1 MLVRWFLCLCIG
13 LFSTGL
19 FLNESIANESLD
31 SDPPSVEKVEAVKQ
45 DKDAAQTLFELERS
59 VAILQLSK
67 ANLED
72 YYSMEKS
79 VTSLRSVVDFFAVM
93 TFLLLIGL
101 VVLIMQ
107 MRRLKAK
114 LMMTEKM
121 LEKAL
126 NVDKT
131 LKTVD

>member
-1 MLVRWFLCLCIG
+1 MLVRCLLCLCIG

-19 FLNESIANESLD
+19 FSNESIANESVD
-31 SDPPSVEKVEAVKQ
+31 NENPAVETVEEVKQ
-45 DKDAAQTLFELERS
+45 DKDVAQTLFELERS

-67 ANLED
+67 ANLDD

-79 VTSLRSVVDFFAVM
+79 VISLRSVVDFFAVM
-93 TFLLLIGL
+93 TFILLIGL

-114 LMMTEKM
+114 LMMTEQI
-121 LEKAL
+121 LEKEL

-131 LKTVD
+131 SKTVD

>member
-13 LFSTGL
+13 LLSAGL
-19 FLNESIANESLD
+19 FANEAFAD
-31 SDPPSVEKVEAVKQ
+31 GEKPAGEVVEE
-45 DKDAAQTLFELERS
+45 DKDVAQTLFELERS

-79 VTSLRSVVDFFAVM
+79 VISLRSVVDFFAVI
-93 TFLLLIGL
+93 TFILLIGL

-107 MRRLKAK
+107 IRRLKAK
-114 LMMTEKM
+114 LMMTEQI
-121 LEKAL
+121 LEKEL